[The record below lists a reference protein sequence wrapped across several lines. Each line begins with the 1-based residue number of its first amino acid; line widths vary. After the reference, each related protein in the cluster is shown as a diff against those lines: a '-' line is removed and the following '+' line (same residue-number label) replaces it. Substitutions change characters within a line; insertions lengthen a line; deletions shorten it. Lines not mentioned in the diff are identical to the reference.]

1 MKKLTLITICLTLVF
16 LFTACTTRSELA
28 ESEDTPEE
36 EISTD
41 SLFDYSEVEKT
52 ITEYAQS
59 HGMYEKNTLC
69 YKSGSYYKLDTT
81 RYSSNYEL
89 QTAYEDAIRDIVA
102 QGNMTNTKSIY
113 FFVEPVLTNENGNF
127 IIYIDYEFEKGI

>member
-1 MKKLTLITICLTLVF
+1 MKKLTLITICLTLVI
-16 LFTACTTRSELA
+16 LLTACTTRSELA
-28 ESEDTPEE
+28 ESADTPEE
-36 EISTD
+36 EISTE

-102 QGNMTNTKSIY
+102 QAI
-113 FFVEPVLTNENGNF
+113 
-127 IIYIDYEFEKGI
+127 

>member
-1 MKKLTLITICLTLVF
+1 MKKLTFITICLTLVF

-28 ESEDTPEE
+28 ESADMPEE

-41 SLFDYSEVEKT
+41 SIFDYSEVEKT

-69 YKSGSYYKLDTT
+69 YKLDTT

-102 QGNMTNTKSIY
+102 QGNMTNTKSIC
-113 FFVEPVLTNENGNF
+113 FFVEPVLTNEHGNF
-127 IIYIDYEFEKGI
+127 IIYIDYEFEKGS